1 MADAEEDA
9 SYVLYVFPFSLY
21 SLMVRFTVSLGTA
34 AAPGD
39 ASHPIIERRLVNLHR
54 DDNVAEWY
62 LTRISSKGQV
72 PAMVGGRLSAPLT
85 ESLDISKFLCEYH
98 FQGLMPSRFR
108 ETMDDL
114 MGRLHEINGMSLSVT
129 ASADEFPEGIPIA
142 SVDELLSRDDISPEY
157 RAALEAKKA
166 L

>member
-1 MADAEEDA
+1 MADAEDA

-72 PAMVGGRLSAPLT
+72 PALVGGRLSAPLT
-85 ESLDISKFLCEYH
+85 ESLAISRWLCEYH
-98 FQGLMPSRFR
+98 FTGLMPPRFR

-114 MGRLHEINGMSLSVT
+114 MGRLHEISGMSLSVT

-142 SVDELLSRDDISPEY
+142 SVDERLSQDDVSPEY